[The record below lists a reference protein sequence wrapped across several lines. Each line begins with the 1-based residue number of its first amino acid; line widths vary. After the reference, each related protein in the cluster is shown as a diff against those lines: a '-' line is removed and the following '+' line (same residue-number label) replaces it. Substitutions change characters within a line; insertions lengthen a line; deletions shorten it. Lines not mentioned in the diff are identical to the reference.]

1 MNGSTLAID
10 VLRELD
16 VIAGSESPDAADTSY
31 VLSKLN
37 RVLDNWAA
45 TWEAAYTDTVVT
57 GTLTPALQPHLIG
70 PTGTWVVTQRPVSI
84 EAINLVIGTARYALT
99 PLDMDKWMGISSPE
113 WTATEPTHFNYRAS
127 FPNGSLYLWPVP
139 TSAYT
144 VEIQTRGLL
153 TQLALATTVYLP
165 PGYWDALVLTG
176 SESCAK
182 HFHATPPDR
191 LEAAKARGR
200 IAAANAKT
208 PRLSSDAP
216 GCTTGGKTGGKT
228 GVGMGGTPDWV
239 GF

>member
-1 MNGSTLAID
+1 MSTGASLALD

-16 VIAGSESPDAADTSY
+16 VVGGTEVADAADTSY
-31 VLSKLN
+31 VLGKLN
-37 RVLDNWAA
+37 RVLDSWAA
-45 TWEAAYTDTVVT
+45 TWEAAYTDTVTAHV
-57 GTLTPALQPHLIG
+57 LTPSLNPHLIG

-84 EAINLVIGTARYALT
+84 EAINLVIGTARYALS
-99 PLDMDKWMGISSPE
+99 PLDLDEWMGISSPE

-127 FPNGSLYLWPVP
+127 FPLGQLYLWPIP

-165 PGYWDALVLTG
+165 PGYHDALVLTG
-176 SESCAK
+176 AEACAR

-208 PRLSSDAP
+208 PKLSSDAP
-216 GCTTGGKTGGKT
+216 GCATGGKVGT
-228 GVGMGGTPDWV
+228 GMGGSPDWV